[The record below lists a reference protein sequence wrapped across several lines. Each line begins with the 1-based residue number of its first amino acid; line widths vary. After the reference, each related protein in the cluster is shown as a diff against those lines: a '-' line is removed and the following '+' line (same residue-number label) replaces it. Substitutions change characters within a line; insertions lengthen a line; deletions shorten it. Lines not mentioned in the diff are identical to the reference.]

1 MDGHDRDSSSRSAPP
16 PPPKPHNAPTPEP
29 SNVLGVFGLSI
40 RTGDNHLYEEFAR
53 VARCEKAIV
62 VYDQRSGRS
71 RGFGF
76 VTMGSVADAEK
87 AIEKLNG
94 MGRQGPRLPP
104 PFALAQPLARQEAPR
119 PFSFAPR
126 RPRPLALAEE
136 ALEEQGPLACRQEG
150 EVEEQESLARP
161 RQEGVVAPAAR
172 RREDGGVG
180 ATSMEQESRLKK
192 DKDKV
197 VSLRCL
203 VKVRRVGGWA
213 FTRTARARIDKAG
226 GECITLDQLAL
237 HKPTGANTLLLRG
250 SKNSR
255 EAVKHRGSG
264 VNHAKPYVISKGKKE
279 EVTSAPT
286 PASKTFLTW
295 AMPLASLVHWLSS
308 TPTSST
314 LSTLALW
321 GSLAA
326 LVVGLRAWSKGYV
339 CKEERGLAGKTFLLT
354 GGFSGVGLAVFQHLA
369 AAGAQVIVLTPDPS
383 SPSTIQLLLLLRS
396 STSNERLYAE
406 ECDLDSPASI
416 KRFVEGWK
424 KDAREGMVKDLEARI
439 DGIVFCD
446 EGGTMEWREKAGRV
460 LTGRHM
466 LVQLLMPVLL
476 RSAATSTSPIR
487 IVNTL
492 DSPFYAAVTPD
503 TFDPPSL
510 VADQAVE
517 KAEASA
523 EASRQLS
530 SIFWDAEYKRLE
542 SLLARE
548 GHKGANGTTG
558 SATGDGRGKEKAA

>member
-1 MDGHDRDSSSRSAPP
+1 MDGRDRDTSSSSRSAPP

-40 RTGDNHLYEEFAR
+40 RTGDNDLYDEFDR

-94 MGRQGPRLPP
+94 MGQGRQGSRLPP

-119 PFSFAPR
+119 PFSLAPR
-126 RPRPLALAEE
+126 RPRARPFALAEE
-136 ALEEQGPLACRQEG
+136 ALEEQGPLACCQEG
-150 EVEEQESLARP
+150 EVEEQESLARS

-180 ATSMEQESRLKK
+180 ASSSSSVAQESLE
-192 DKDKV
+192 DGEGG
-197 VSLRCL
+197 SLRSL
-203 VKVRRVGGWA
+203 VKVRRLGGWA
-213 FTRTARARIDKAG
+213 GPGSLNPTYPPRIEKAG
-226 GECITLDQLAL
+226 GKCITLDQLAL
-237 HKPTGANTLLLRG
+237 RKPTGTNTLLLRG
-250 SKNSR
+250 PKNSR

-279 EVTSAPT
+279 E
-286 PASKTFLTW
+286 
-295 AMPLASLVHWLSS
+295 AMPLASLVHCLSF
-308 TPTSST
+308 TPASST
-314 LSTLALW
+314 LSTLAFW

-354 GGFSGVGLAVFQHLA
+354 GGFSGIGLAVFQHLA
-369 AAGAQVIVLTPDPS
+369 ASGAQVIVLTADPS

-406 ECDLDSPASI
+406 ECDLASAASI
-416 KRFVEGWK
+416 KRFVQGWK

-446 EGGTMEWREKAGRV
+446 EAGETRWQEKARKL

-503 TFDPPSL
+503 TFDPASF
-510 VADQAVE
+510 VAEQSAE
-517 KAEASA
+517 KADAPVVQA
-523 EASRQLS
+523 RQLS
-530 SIFWDAEYKRLE
+530 EFWDAEYKALE
-542 SLLARE
+542 TLLAQSGRNE
-548 GHKGANGTTG
+548 ANGT
-558 SATGDGRGKEKAA
+558 SNAATGNGRGKEKAS

>member
-1 MDGHDRDSSSRSAPP
+1 
-16 PPPKPHNAPTPEP
+16 
-29 SNVLGVFGLSI
+29 
-40 RTGDNHLYEEFAR
+40 
-53 VARCEKAIV
+53 
-62 VYDQRSGRS
+62 
-71 RGFGF
+71 
-76 VTMGSVADAEK
+76 
-87 AIEKLNG
+87 
-94 MGRQGPRLPP
+94 
-104 PFALAQPLARQEAPR
+104 
-119 PFSFAPR
+119 
-126 RPRPLALAEE
+126 
-136 ALEEQGPLACRQEG
+136 
-150 EVEEQESLARP
+150 
-161 RQEGVVAPAAR
+161 
-172 RREDGGVG
+172 
-180 ATSMEQESRLKK
+180 
-192 DKDKV
+192 
-197 VSLRCL
+197 
-203 VKVRRVGGWA
+203 
-213 FTRTARARIDKAG
+213 
-226 GECITLDQLAL
+226 
-237 HKPTGANTLLLRG
+237 
-250 SKNSR
+250 
-255 EAVKHRGSG
+255 
-264 VNHAKPYVISKGKKE
+264 
-279 EVTSAPT
+279 
-286 PASKTFLTW
+286 
-295 AMPLASLVHWLSS
+295 MPLASLVHWLSS

-530 SIFWDAEYKRLE
+530 SIVQGGRVALASVLLWREFQARLSTSEPKPSTNPSASSDARVPSTSPILAFSVSPGVLRSSLRSLLPLSTRQSPHSRLPSSIYAFLSLLISLLAYPFTWIFGKRADEGAQVVLGAIMGDVERNSVGGRVVKGPDGQRVDAERLEGGDGRQRMRVRGGALYREGREVPLPLLDSLPTSVRGEFWDAEYKRLE